1 MSSLSLSRTPQFPLN
16 PTLLYFA
23 YYTQISY
30 LSPAPA
36 HPLLSIYTSC
46 MSSHY
51 FSRSFFV
58 RFLNLVTHTL
68 VYSFRL
74 SLVIPVFHLAFMLST
89 CYSTNDSHEL
99 LWFDDYTLHFALI
112 LHSHSFIRWNE
123 DQIDFFET
131 SDGYTLT
138 NRFLERSLVSIITF
152 LRQPFLARVSKVP
165 ALDGLWSETALHY
178 DWSESSL
185 ESPNSS

>member
-1 MSSLSLSRTPQFPLN
+1 MEVCPDSKGGTRWSMSSR
-16 PTLLYFA
+16 
-23 YYTQISY
+23 
-30 LSPAPA
+30 
-36 HPLLSIYTSC
+36 
-46 MSSHY
+46 Y
-51 FSRSFFV
+51 FSRSFFA

-68 VYSFRL
+68 VQFSHSPLINF
-74 SLVIPVFHLAFMLST
+74 VFHLVFTLST

-99 LWFDDYTLHFALI
+99 LWLDDYTLYFILI
-112 LHSHSFIRWNE
+112 LHSRSFIRWNE
-123 DQIDFFET
+123 DLIDFFET

-138 NRFLERSLVSIITF
+138 NRFLERSLFSIITF
-152 LRQPFLARVSKVP
+152 LRRPFLARVSKVP